1 MNKLVLFLF
10 LISIFIISVV
20 ACKDETDSLDCTGV
34 VAAYTTTVKA
44 ILDTEC
50 AVSGCHVGTSPAGG
64 LDLSTYTKASAAA
77 KGSKFLCSIE
87 HTCSTKMPLDPAT
100 GTAGEKL
107 SDVEIKVLKC
117 WIEKGT
123 PEN

>member
-20 ACKDETDSLDCTGV
+20 SCKDETDSLDCTGV

-50 AVSGCHVGTSPAGG
+50 AVSGCHVGTSPA
-64 LDLSTYTKASAAA
+64 
-77 KGSKFLCSIE
+77 
-87 HTCSTKMPLDPAT
+87 LDPAT